1 MLPQTTQGVTE
12 MSINADSV
20 LTGSGIISRVELVLL
35 ASKLAR
41 SRKCSAVKALIMLE
55 SGEINVEELRETLL
69 FDLQK
74 VKPPEIVADEDQTPE
89 S

>member
-41 SRKCSAVKALIMLE
+41 SRKCSAVKALLMLE

-69 FDLQK
+69 LDLQK

>member
-1 MLPQTTQGVTE
+1 
-12 MSINADSV
+12 MSTNADSV
-20 LTGSGIISRVELVLL
+20 LIGSGIISRVELVLL

-55 SGEINVEELRETLL
+55 SGEINVEELREILL
-69 FDLQK
+69 LDLQK

>member
-1 MLPQTTQGVTE
+1 
-12 MSINADSV
+12 MSTNADSV

-41 SRKCSAVKALIMLE
+41 SRKCSAVKALLMLE

-69 FDLQK
+69 FDLQNI
-74 VKPPEIVADEDQTPE
+74 KPEPE
-89 S
+89 SIEDDTTAQPE

>member
-1 MLPQTTQGVTE
+1 
-12 MSINADSV
+12 MSTNADSV
-20 LTGSGIISRVELVLL
+20 LIGSGIISRVELVLL

>member
-41 SRKCSAVKALIMLE
+41 SRKCSAVKALLMLE

-69 FDLQK
+69 LDLQK
-74 VKPPEIVADEDQTPE
+74 IKPPEIEADEDQTPE

>member
-55 SGEINVEELRETLL
+55 SGEINVEELREILL
-69 FDLQK
+69 LDLQK

>member
-1 MLPQTTQGVTE
+1 
-12 MSINADSV
+12 MSTNADSV

-41 SRKCSAVKALIMLE
+41 SRKCSAVKALLMLE

>member
-1 MLPQTTQGVTE
+1 
-12 MSINADSV
+12 MSTNADSV

-41 SRKCSAVKALIMLE
+41 SRKCSAVKALLMLE

-69 FDLQK
+69 LDLQK

>member
-1 MLPQTTQGVTE
+1 

-41 SRKCSAVKALIMLE
+41 SRKCSAVKALLMLE

-69 FDLQK
+69 LDLQK
-74 VKPPEIVADEDQTPE
+74 IKPPEIEADEDQTPE

>member
-1 MLPQTTQGVTE
+1 
-12 MSINADSV
+12 MSTNADSV
-20 LTGSGIISRVELVLL
+20 LIGSGIMSRVELVLL

-69 FDLQK
+69 FDLQNI
-74 VKPPEIVADEDQTPE
+74 KPEPE
-89 S
+89 SIEDDTTAQPE

>member
-1 MLPQTTQGVTE
+1 
-12 MSINADSV
+12 MSTNADSV

-41 SRKCSAVKALIMLE
+41 SRKCSAVKALLMLE

-69 FDLQK
+69 LDLQK
-74 VKPPEIVADEDQTPE
+74 IKPPEIEADEDQTPE

>member
-1 MLPQTTQGVTE
+1 
-12 MSINADSV
+12 MSTNADSV

-41 SRKCSAVKALIMLE
+41 SRKCSAVKALLMLE

-74 VKPPEIVADEDQTPE
+74 VKPPEIEADEDQTPE

>member
-1 MLPQTTQGVTE
+1 
-12 MSINADSV
+12 MSTNADSV
-20 LTGSGIISRVELVLL
+20 LTGSGIKSRVELVLL

-41 SRKCSAVKALIMLE
+41 TRKCSAVKALLMLE

-69 FDLQK
+69 LDLQK
-74 VKPPEIVADEDQTPE
+74 IKPPEIEADEDQTPE